1 MNIMKSRTV
10 LLLAVCYV
18 CLLWHAHAQVIVA
31 NPSVR
36 ASSLSKSE
44 LHDIFD
50 GSALTFSN
58 GSKAIPATLKA
69 GPTHEIFLKTYVGKS
84 DTAFRATWRQ
94 AVFSGQASMPKSF
107 ETETAL
113 LEYVAS
119 TPGAIGYVSNA
130 SGHDNVKVL
139 TVH

>member
-1 MNIMKSRTV
+1 
-10 LLLAVCYV
+10 
-18 CLLWHAHAQVIVA
+18 
-31 NPSVR
+31 
-36 ASSLSKSE
+36 
-44 LHDIFD
+44 
-50 GSALTFSN
+50 
-58 GSKAIPATLKA
+58 
-69 GPTHEIFLKTYVGKS
+69 
-84 DTAFRATWRQ
+84 
-94 AVFSGQASMPKSF
+94 MPKSF